1 MEATA
6 ATLAAACTKHE
17 ENKCSAV
24 DSGSCSMLVA
34 ALRQAPDAGAVRA
47 VCALVRSVTTADDPR
62 PPASRYVQGLIWN
75 AVVCLLIE
83 GLSTV
88 CSGNQTGLSQAAV
101 HTSPNVPAACS
112 LEAWQCLR

>member
-1 MEATA
+1 MEAAA

-62 PPASRYVQGLIWN
+62 PPASRHALGLYWN
-75 AVVCLLIE
+75 AIVCLRIE
-83 GLSTV
+83 GLSAD
-88 CSGNQTGLSQAAV
+88 CSRNQHGRSQATV
-101 HTSPNVPAACS
+101 QFSKSAC
-112 LEAWQCLR
+112 CLFP

>member
-1 MEATA
+1 MVEAAA

-62 PPASRYVQGLIWN
+62 PPASRYAL
-75 AVVCLLIE
+75 
-83 GLSTV
+83 
-88 CSGNQTGLSQAAV
+88 
-101 HTSPNVPAACS
+101 NV
-112 LEAWQCLR
+112 AWR